1 MKAHDRSEVMR
12 TPANE
17 RLFAART
24 AQGWFSQER
33 AAEEISKAG
42 AAALGR
48 PGYTISVRTYRA
60 WESKN
65 PPWPR
70 PDQATALRAAFGRG
84 PEALGF
90 PGFPEGVFDSG
101 PGLREMIP
109 SVDRRTAL
117 GAGAA
122 VMGLPWLNSS
132 PARAASDLR
141 IGRDEIDLLTAT
153 ATDLD
158 AIDQRFGGDRL
169 WRTAKMHLSWVH
181 HVIDHGSYAEDIGQ
195 ELHTIAGQLTTSLG
209 WFCYDAEQQTEARV
223 YFSEAL
229 NTAMISGDDRLAT
242 RTLSNMARQSVDLG
256 KPREAIRFART
267 AERHAARWDA
277 PPRVNALL
285 AIRIAQGYARL
296 GDEMNASY
304 SIKRAWQ
311 AFDQGTSDRDPEWT
325 RFLNEAELVCLEGM
339 CRSDLGQCK
348 RAVRLLDRSAALQ
361 GIEHSRNRG
370 MCLVRLADAAVQ
382 ARELDR
388 TVEAARESLRLIQGG
403 QASMRNRRQL
413 NLVRDK
419 LYGNSSPS
427 ARETADLI
435 AAQIA

>member
-1 MKAHDRSEVMR
+1 MR
-12 TPANE
+12 TPANQM
-17 RLFAART
+17 LFAART

-42 AAALGR
+42 AAVLGR
-48 PGYTISVRTYRA
+48 AGYTISVRTYRA

-90 PGFPEGVFDSG
+90 PGVLAMFDSSPG
-101 PGLREMIP
+101 PREMIP
-109 SVDRRTAL
+109 PVDRRTAL

-122 VMGLPWLNSS
+122 VIGLPWLSPSS
-132 PARAASDLR
+132 ARAATDLR

-181 HVIDHGSYAEDIGQ
+181 HVIDHGTYSDDIGQ

-209 WFCYDAEQQTEARV
+209 WYCYDAEQQTEARV

-229 NTAMISGDDRLAT
+229 NTAMISGDDQLAI

-277 PPRVNALL
+277 PARVNALI
-285 AIRIAQGYARL
+285 AIRLAQGYARL
-296 GDEMNASY
+296 GDDVNTSH
-304 SIKRAWQ
+304 SLKRAWR
-311 AFDQGTSDRDPEWT
+311 AFDQGASSRDPEWT
-325 RFLNEAELVCLEGM
+325 RFLNEAELICLEGM
-339 CRSDLGQCK
+339 CRADLGQHR
-348 RAVRLLDRSAALQ
+348 RAVRLLDRSSALQ
-361 GIEHSRNRG
+361 DIEHSRNLG
-370 MCLVRLADAAVQ
+370 MCLARLADAAVHTG
-382 ARELDR
+382 ELDR
-388 TVEAARESLRLIQGG
+388 TAEAARESLGLIQGG

-413 NLVRDK
+413 TRVRDQ
-419 LYGNSSPS
+419 LHGHPSPS
-427 ARETADLI
+427 AQETADLI

>member
-1 MKAHDRSEVMR
+1 MR

-17 RLFAART
+17 MLFAART
-24 AQGWFSQER
+24 AKGWFSQEK

-42 AAALGR
+42 AAVLGR
-48 PGYTISVRTYRA
+48 SGYTISVRTYRA
-60 WESKN
+60 WESKS

-90 PGFPEGVFDSG
+90 LGNERGLFDSLPG
-101 PGLREMIP
+101 PREMIP

-122 VMGLPWLNSS
+122 VIGLPWLSPSS
-132 PARAASDLR
+132 ARAATELR
-141 IGRDEIDLLTAT
+141 IGRDEIELLAET

-169 WRTAKMHLSWVH
+169 WRTAKTHLSWVH
-181 HVIDHGSYAEDIGQ
+181 HVIDHGAYTDDIGQ
-195 ELHTIAGQLTTSLG
+195 DLHTIAGQLTTSLG

-256 KPREAIRFART
+256 KPREAIRFVRT

-277 PPRVNALL
+277 PARVGALL
-285 AIRIAQGYARL
+285 AIRLAQGYARL
-296 GDEMNASY
+296 GDEMNTSY
-304 SIKRAWQ
+304 AIKRAWQ
-311 AFDQGTSDRDPEWT
+311 AFDRGVSGRDPEWT

-339 CRSDLGQCK
+339 CRSDLGQHK

-361 GIEHSRNRG
+361 DIEHSRNRG
-370 MCLVRLADAAVQ
+370 MCLARLADAAVQ
-382 ARELDR
+382 AHELDR
-388 TVEAARESLRLIQGG
+388 TAEAAQESLRLIQAG
-403 QASMRNRRQL
+403 QSSRRNRRQL
-413 NLVRDK
+413 TLVKER
-419 LYGNSSPS
+419 LHGNPSPS